1 MLPANI
7 FCTIIRG
14 VANGVFENIVLSSI
28 NVMLMK
34 DKLEKGCEDE

>member
-28 NVMLMK
+28 EILLMK
-34 DKLEKGCEDE
+34 EKSEKGCENE